1 MKKLFLCIMIA
12 VLLTGCGSK
21 EQTDVQDNTADPN
34 KAEQEVE
41 PVAKEA
47 SSKDVTQAS
56 AGYVFDYNGVSI
68 QMNTDMAPVLK
79 VLGDPQ
85 EYFEAKSCAFD
96 GFDKTYYY
104 SGIELTTYPNGD
116 KDYIS
121 SVYFKDDSVST
132 TEGIYIGST
141 LSELLAAYGEDYTGD
156 AGSYT
161 YTKGDSSLMFL
172 VENDEVTSITYL
184 AVVEGLQ

>member
-1 MKKLFLCIMIA
+1 MMA

-21 EQTDVQDNTADPN
+21 DQPKPSDNTADQN
-34 KAEQEVE
+34 KAEQETGE
-41 PVAKEA
+41 PATKETASGDVA
-47 SSKDVTQAS
+47 QAKP
-56 AGYVFDYNGVSI
+56 GYVFDYNGVSI
-68 QMNTDMAPVLK
+68 QMNTDVAPVLEA
-79 VLGDPQ
+79 LGEPQ

-96 GFDKTYYY
+96 GLDKTYYY

-156 AGSYT
+156 TGSYT
-161 YTKGDSSLMFL
+161 YTKGDSSVMFL
-172 VENDEVTSITYL
+172 VENDEVTAVTYL